1 MLRKSVVTKSS
12 EESVSMK
19 PAKEPT
25 LFAREKLL
33 ISLLYTL
40 QKPIADID
48 FQMLLFLYC
57 TLCYRDYEKRATA
70 SIYQFVPYKNRACSF
85 TSHHDRKRLITRN
98 VLEASVAEWKL
109 TSFGKKLANG
119 SRSEDTHNFIKKYG
133 ALKAEELIDKSFQV
147 APLTAKESEV
157 LRRALMYDSLTK
169 EHRVHDTQSTLSNT
183 CLFTIGYQQRS
194 QEGFFKLLLKNSIA
208 VLIDVRRNPISRRY
222 GFSKSALQEA
232 CSKLDIQYEHLP
244 QLGIAKHE
252 RSDLNNEQSYRKLFE
267 DYKNNVIPN
276 QEQSVEILL
285 AKLSSDKRIALT
297 CFERGPEQC
306 HRSVLADWIMNLTRQ
321 PSCTS
326 YREWISTVRLKHL

>member
-1 MLRKSVVTKSS
+1 MSL
-12 EESVSMK
+12 K

-33 ISLLYTL
+33 ISLLYAL

-48 FQMLLFLYC
+48 FQMFLFLYC
-57 TLCYRDYEKRATA
+57 TLCYRNSEKRTTA
-70 SIYQFVPYKNRACSF
+70 SIYEFLPYNDRACSF
-85 TSHHDRKRLITRN
+85 TSYHDRKRLITRN
-98 VLEASVAEWKL
+98 VLEDSVAEWKL
-109 TSFGKKLANG
+109 TSFGKILADG

-133 ALKAEELIDKSFQV
+133 ALKAEELIDRSFQV
-147 APLTAKESEV
+147 VPLIAKESEI
-157 LRRALMYDSLTK
+157 LRRALMYDSHTK
-169 EHRVHDTQSTLSNT
+169 EQRIREAQSTLSNA

-194 QEGFFKLLLKNSIA
+194 QEGFLKLLFKSSIA
-208 VLIDVRRNPISRRY
+208 VLIDIRRNPISRRY

-276 QEQSVEILL
+276 EEDSVEILL

-297 CFERGPEQC
+297 CFERDPEQC
-306 HRSVLADWIMNLTRQ
+306 HRSVLADWIMNRIRQ
-321 PSCTS
+321 PGFTS
-326 YREWISTVRLKHL
+326 SREWISTVRLKHL